1 MATNGSQ
8 RAWSLNSFL
17 DSLIL
22 ELDRAQ
28 DTLAVKGI
36 NRRLTYTV
44 ENLGLELQLFPE
56 FDGGEIRFTTARPGE
71 TGAAKVSFNLGS
83 ITDRQIKEVTN
94 EPLTADDVA
103 ITEVEGLDDETKTR
117 LQRIGVTSAKDL
129 ERMQRKNVDLAKVSD
144 SRVDYAKLANVINR
158 AKRRVN
164 APTVAAAS
172 LTRGAEGK
180 PVLAIQGRN
189 LAGDRPAGDFPRAFL
204 NGERVGVL
212 SASSQELRLAV
223 EPEQLR
229 AARNELRVLLDPY
242 AVMTMELRA

>member
-1 MATNGSQ
+1 MATRAGQ
-8 RAWSLNSFL
+8 RTWSLNSFL

-22 ELDRAQ
+22 ELDKAQ

-44 ENLGLELQLFPE
+44 ENLALELQLFPE

-71 TGAAKVSFNLGS
+71 TGAAKVSFSLGS

-103 ITEVEGLDDETKTR
+103 ITEVEGLDDDTKAQLR
-117 LQRIGVTSAKDL
+117 RIGVTSTKDL
-129 ERMQRKNVDLAKVSD
+129 ERMQRKNVDLAKVSENK
-144 SRVDYAKLANVINR
+144 VDYAKLANVINR

-164 APTVAAAS
+164 APAVAGAS
-172 LTRGAEGK
+172 LSAGAGGT

-189 LAGDRPAGDFPRAFL
+189 LATERAAGDFPVAFL
-204 NGERVGVL
+204 NGERVPVL
-212 SASSQELRLAV
+212 SASGAELRLGV
-223 EPEQLR
+223 RPEQLR
-229 AARNELRVLLDPY
+229 APRNELRVLLDPF

>member
-1 MATNGSQ
+1 MAGRTAQ

-44 ENLGLELQLFPE
+44 EDLALELHLFPE
-56 FDGGEIRFTTARPGE
+56 FDGGELQFTTARPGE

-83 ITDRQIKEVTN
+83 ITDRQIRETTK

-103 ITEVEGLDDETKTR
+103 ISEVEGLDAATKSQ
-117 LQRIGVTSAKDL
+117 LQRVGVTSAKDI
-129 ERMQRKNVDLAKVSD
+129 ERMKLKNVDLAKIGD
-144 SRVDYAKLANVINR
+144 HKVDYGKLANVINR
-158 AKRRVN
+158 ARRRVN
-164 APTVAAAS
+164 APTVAKASISQGAAG
-172 LTRGAEGK
+172 T
-180 PVLAIQGRN
+180 PVLAIQGSN
-189 LAGDRPAGDFPRAFL
+189 LALHEGKGDFPAAFL
-204 NGERVGVL
+204 NGERVEVL
-212 SASSQELRLAV
+212 SATSRELQLAV
-223 EPEQLR
+223 PAEQLR
-229 AARNELRVLLDPY
+229 QPRNELRVLLDPY